1 MNNWKETTMSRLD
14 YKLRYL
20 LQKRSPE
27 DSGTETEQARVRVLM
42 RFKDELKPIE
52 DLGFETTSVAGDVA
66 AGFATLDA
74 LVRIAEHPNVI
85 SVESSRPLK
94 RELDTSTIEV
104 NVVSLRQKLDAEGIP
119 CRGEDVIVG
128 VIDSSFDFT
137 HPGFCTS
144 PGDTRILAFWDQ
156 RQDAAQMPFPPPPG
170 FNYAPPDGFRYG
182 VEYTKGLI
190 DAALQASDRSRVIPH
205 HRGNHGTRVAGI
217 AAGNGAA
224 SPSSSRYMGMAPEA
238 DLIFVSYDAEGQ
250 LGDSGY
256 AVDAINYIIEKAG
269 EFRKPVVIN
278 ISQGDSFGPHDGTSL
293 LERAIECHL
302 GQPGIAIVKSAG
314 DEASDSRHASGQ
326 VIQGQESHVEFEIT
340 ADHDE
345 DTFDIWYET
354 RDRFDVCIQLPD
366 GTRTDPVAPES
377 DVTVPLPNG
386 NEAFISS
393 QLNHPDNQDNR
404 INIILGSG
412 AGPTIEHG
420 KWKIILIG
428 SVAGNGSFHI
438 WIDKTD
444 HNATFTQPDR
454 YWTVTIPGTSKRII
468 SVGAYISKGGSQE
481 GDLLL
486 SATSLGPTRDGRM
499 KPDITAPGFD
509 ITSAIIEQSGVF
521 YRGEPGA
528 SGTSMSAPH
537 VSGVIALLFEKN
549 PTLTQDDIRNVLL
562 ENAKTDE
569 FTGVAPNVSWGYGK
583 LDAEA
588 AYMGSSDFNLTQVA
602 STLSLEHL
610 EKGANDMKKQ
620 GSKVKQ
626 QSAVQE
632 VVIKTTDKDRRN
644 VVNIFLR
651 VSEEGQIAEMF
662 GVSEKGVKWEVK
674 KIKFTLHKKPVE
686 HEDDDNDECKCCTP
700 QGGQIVCVTCPCEE

>member
-1 MNNWKETTMSRLD
+1 MSRLD
-14 YKLRYL
+14 YKLRHL
-20 LQKRSPE
+20 LQKRSAE
-27 DSGTETEQARVRVLM
+27 STGTETEKARVRVLL

-52 DLGFETTSVAGDVA
+52 ELGFEKTSVAGDVA
-66 AGFATLDA
+66 AGFATLDD

-94 RELDTSTIEV
+94 HEVDTSTIEV

-119 CRGEDVIVG
+119 CRGKDVIVG

-137 HPGFCTS
+137 HPGFCIS
-144 PGDTRILAFWDQ
+144 PGHTRILAFWDQ
-156 RQDAAQMPFPPPPG
+156 RQDAAHMPYPPPTG
-170 FNYAPPDGFRYG
+170 FNYAPPQGFNYG
-182 VEYTKGLI
+182 VEYTQGLI
-190 DAALQASDRSRVIPH
+190 NAALQSSDPSRVIPH
-205 HRGNHGTRVAGI
+205 RRGNHGTRVAGI

-224 SPSSSRYMGMAPEA
+224 SPASSRYIGMAPKA

-269 EFRKPVVIN
+269 KFRKPVVIN

-293 LERAIECHL
+293 LERAIEYHL

-314 DEASDSRHASGQ
+314 DEASDGRHASGQ
-326 VIQGQESHVEFEIT
+326 VIQGQEFHIEFEIT
-340 ADHDE
+340 ANHDQ

-366 GTRTDPVAPES
+366 GRRTAIVGPES
-377 DVTVPLPNG
+377 DVTWPLPNG

-393 QLNHPDNQDNR
+393 QLNHPENQDNR

-412 AGPTIEHG
+412 SGPTIEHG

-428 SVAGNGSFHI
+428 RRAGNGSFHI

-444 HNATFTQPDR
+444 DNATFTQPDR

-468 SVGAYISKGGSQE
+468 SVGAYISKGGADE

-486 SATSLGPTRDGRM
+486 TATSLGPTRDGRM

-509 ITSAIIEQSGVF
+509 ITSTIIEQSGVY
-521 YRGEPGA
+521 YRGGPSA

-549 PTLTQDDIRNVLL
+549 PMLTQDDIRKVLL
-562 ENAKTDE
+562 TNAKTDE
-569 FTGVAPNVSWGYGK
+569 FTGVVPNVSWGYGK

-588 AYMGSSDFNLTQVA
+588 AYMASSDFNSTQVA
-602 STLSLEHL
+602 STVSLENL
-610 EKGANDMKKQ
+610 KKGADDMKKQ
-620 GSKVKQ
+620 GKVKQ
-626 QSAVQE
+626 QSAIQE

-644 VVNIFLR
+644 VVNVFLR

-662 GVSEKGVKWEVK
+662 GVGETGVKWSVK
-674 KIKFTLHKKPVE
+674 RIKFTLNKE
-686 HEDDDNDECKCCTP
+686 SGQDNDECKCCTP
-700 QGGQIVCVTCPCEE
+700 QGGQIVCVTCPCED